1 MTDREFWMG
10 PDFPR
15 QPQEVL
21 ERLKTYGA
29 CVAADAMKGFNAMN
43 GSIQPVAP
51 VRCVC
56 GCAVTVRLRPGD
68 NLLLHKAIEAA
79 RPGDILVLDTNS
91 SYRNAV
97 IGGIMCGAAF
107 GKGIGGLV
115 VAGAVRDVAEL
126 RSHDWPVFA
135 AAVVPCAVDS
145 EGPGQLNHPISCGGV
160 PVHPGDIILAD
171 DNGVTVIPPAWVD
184 WVLEGCEKRRQSEAR
199 RMAEIGQGQLTSA
212 AVRAKL
218 DKLGL

>member
-1 MTDREFWMG
+1 ME
-10 PDFPR
+10 
-15 QPQEVL
+15 
-21 ERLKTYGA
+21 K
-29 CVAADAMKGFNAMN
+29 
-43 GSIQPVAP
+43 
-51 VRCVC
+51 
-56 GCAVTVRLRPGD
+56 LRAHG
-68 NLLLHKAIEAA
+68 
-79 RPGDILVLDTNS
+79 
-91 SYRNAV
+91 
-97 IGGIMCGAAF
+97 
-107 GKGIGGLV
+107 
-115 VAGAVRDVAEL
+115 
-126 RSHDWPVFA
+126 WPVFA

>member
-51 VRCVC
+51 GRCVC

-115 VAGAVRDVAEL
+115 VDGAVRDVE
-126 RSHDWPVFA
+126 
-135 AAVVPCAVDS
+135 
-145 EGPGQLNHPISCGGV
+145 
-160 PVHPGDIILAD
+160 
-171 DNGVTVIPPAWVD
+171 
-184 WVLEGCEKRRQSEAR
+184 
-199 RMAEIGQGQLTSA
+199 
-212 AVRAKL
+212 
-218 DKLGL
+218 

>member
-51 VRCVC
+51 GRCVC

-115 VAGAVRDVAEL
+115 VDAPSGTWRSSAPTAGRC
-126 RSHDWPVFA
+126 S
-135 AAVVPCAVDS
+135 
-145 EGPGQLNHPISCGGV
+145 
-160 PVHPGDIILAD
+160 
-171 DNGVTVIPPAWVD
+171 PPPWCPAPWT
-184 WVLEGCEKRRQSEAR
+184 AR
-199 RMAEIGQGQLTSA
+199 APAS
-212 AVRAKL
+212 
-218 DKLGL
+218 

>member
-51 VRCVC
+51 GRCVC

-115 VAGAVRDVAEL
+115 VDGAVRDVEEL
-126 RSHDWPVFA
+126 RSHGWPVFA
-135 AAVVPCAVDS
+135 AAVVPT
-145 EGPGQLNHPISCGGV
+145 P
-160 PVHPGDIILAD
+160 
-171 DNGVTVIPPAWVD
+171 
-184 WVLEGCEKRRQSEAR
+184 
-199 RMAEIGQGQLTSA
+199 SA
-212 AVRAKL
+212 AAACRCIRGTSSWRTTTVSPSSLPPGWTGCWRAARSAASPRPAAWRRS
-218 DKLGL
+218 GRGS